1 MKTAILLAFATALL
15 AQQPTVDNA
24 KLETRAFSGTLVA
37 ELSHAGSGPFWA
49 AYSEPIVAGQHGD
62 MCSWNRNGNDDSGR
76 TAGAP
81 MRLEGEIA
89 LVVLIRMENNR
100 VDQLR
105 VTSPDCHLDAGGLPF
120 YWLSNVPAAESL
132 AWLKTQAGGAY
143 SETAIMAISLH
154 QSNAAD
160 QILDDLAQ
168 TSEPVEV
175 RKRAAFW
182 LGSSRGTHG
191 TATLKRM
198 LTSDPNSDVR
208 DRVVFAL
215 SRTKD
220 PAGIPLVIEAART
233 DKDPHIR
240 GQALFW
246 LAQRAASQISKEA
259 IDNALANDP
268 DSAVRERAVFA
279 LSQMN
284 NGEGIPRLI
293 ELAKTHRDPAVRK
306 KAMFWL
312 GQSKDP
318 RAIDFFA
325 QVLKQ

>member
-1 MKTAILLAFATALL
+1 MKTAILLAFVTTLL

-24 KLETRAFSGTLVA
+24 KLETRALSGTLAA
-37 ELSHAGSGPFWA
+37 ELSRMGAGPFWA
-49 AYSEPIVAGQHGD
+49 AYSEPIIADQHGD
-62 MCSWNRNGNDDSGR
+62 MCSWNRNGYDDSGR
-76 TAGAP
+76 TPGVP

-89 LVVLIRMENNR
+89 LVILIRMENGQ

-120 YWLSNVPAAESL
+120 YWLSNVSATESL
-132 AWLKTQAGGAY
+132 AWLKTQALGTH
-143 SETAIMAISLH
+143 SDTAIMAISLH
-154 QSNAAD
+154 QSNVAD
-160 QILDDLAQ
+160 QVLDDLAQ
-168 TSEPVEV
+168 TTEPVEV
-175 RKRAAFW
+175 RKRAALW
-182 LGSSRGTHG
+182 LGNSRGTRG
-191 TATLKRM
+191 TAALKRM
-198 LTSDPNSDVR
+198 LAGDPNSDVR
-208 DRVVFAL
+208 DRAVQAL
-215 SRTKD
+215 SRSKD
-220 PAGIPLVIEAART
+220 PAAVPLVVEAARG

-259 IDNALANDP
+259 IENAIANDP
-268 DSAVRERAVFA
+268 DAAVRERAVQA
-279 LSQMN
+279 LSQMPN
-284 NGEGIPRLI
+284 SEGIPRLI
-293 ELAKTHRDPAVRK
+293 ELAKTHRDANVRK